1 MNSITVKVVD
11 SMMGTGKTSAAINL
25 MNNMDENKYIYITP
39 YLDEVVRI
47 KQSCVARKFFE
58 PKVYTS
64 EGEVYFKLDSLHK
77 LLTEGKDIVT
87 THALFKLATDET
99 RELIYNEGYTLVL
112 DEALEVIQELSVSPD
127 DTKMLLKEWMKVTD
141 NGLIQWDTVKEDR
154 QGTYNGKFQLVRRYA
169 LNNNLVIHNGVILLW
184 NFPPNI
190 FSLFKETYILTYLFK
205 SQLQKYYFDIHGVS
219 YEYWSVERIENK
231 YQFTNQCH
239 SSEKNIKEEIRNRI
253 NIYEGILNKIG
264 EGNYSLSKSWYL
276 NKKHLHRQLKNN
288 TLNYFSNIMNSKS
301 DKNMWTTYKDFKPKL
316 SGKGYTK
323 GYVSVNER
331 STNKYQNKNVLVYTV
346 NRFLSPILE
355 GYFKSMNIKVDQEMF
370 ALSELIQWI
379 WRSAI
384 RNNQPIDI
392 YIPSERMRRLLVSWL
407 NDEL

>member
-127 DTKMLLKEWMKVTD
+127 DTKMLLKEWMKVAD
-141 NGLIQWDTVKEDR
+141 NGLIQWDTAKEDK

-231 YQFTNQCH
+231 YQFTSQCH
-239 SSEKNIKEEIRNRI
+239 SSEKKIKEEIRNRI

-384 RNNQPIDI
+384 RNNQRIDI

>member
-1 MNSITVKVVD
+1 
-11 SMMGTGKTSAAINL
+11 MGAGKTSAAINL
-25 MNNMDENKYIYITP
+25 MNNVDENKYIYITP

-47 KQSCVARKFFE
+47 KQSCVARKFYE

-141 NGLIQWDTVKEDR
+141 SGLIQWDTAKEDK

-190 FSLFKETYILTYLFK
+190 FGLFKETYILTYLFR

-219 YEYWSVERIENK
+219 YEYWSVERIENR
-231 YQFTNQCH
+231 YQFTNKCH
-239 SSEKNIKEEIRNRI
+239 LSETKTKEIIRNKI
-253 NIYEGILNKIG
+253 NIYDGILNKIG

-276 NKKHLHRQLKNN
+276 NKKHLHKQLKNN

-301 DKNMWTTYKDFKPKL
+301 DKNMWTTYKDFKPKI

-384 RNNQPIDI
+384 RNNQRIDI
-392 YIPSERMRRLLVSWL
+392 YLPSERMRRLLVSWL